1 MPLGEPMCYANS
13 LQDIPWYRLNLLI
26 SWTRSQGSDRLV
38 VMKYF
43 DVTVDAESA
52 LFGKWLLPCLEKA
65 NVVGLR
71 TGFLTLAGTEA
82 VVPLLRQV
90 LDRDGR
96 VYAVVGGH
104 PEQTDPAALMEL
116 ARLVA
121 DFPDSAQVYL
131 ATPGSGRQNGKAYY
145 VGGEQS
151 GAAAYVGSA
160 NLTRGGLETNHEVG
174 IILNDADDGA
184 AVETVLNGIMTW
196 CGHPQA
202 ELVTPDVATAFAG
215 KVKAAHI
222 GRTREPGPSNP
233 TWRLADVLPEALRRI
248 ETVAATKGGLTGV
261 PTGHADLDA
270 LISGL
275 QPGSLTV
282 VGGRPSLGKTT
293 FLLGICRSAVLRHSI
308 PSALFSLEM
317 TREDISL
324 RLLSAEAR
332 VPHHILR
339 SDQMTKADR
348 DRLAASV
355 TKIGNAP
362 LYINDT
368 GMLPVQALCDEAT
381 RLVRDHGVML
391 IAVDYLQ
398 LVTPGLRGET
408 REREVGEIARRL
420 KALALDLAVPVVVAA
435 QLNRDPEYRVDKK
448 PLLADLRESDAIAQ
462 AADLVILLHRED
474 AYDRESPRAGEAD
487 FIIAKNRH
495 GPVATITVAFQGHY
509 ARFVDMAPY

>member
-1 MPLGEPMCYANS
+1 M
-13 LQDIPWYRLNLLI
+13 
-26 SWTRSQGSDRLV
+26 
-38 VMKYF
+38 
-43 DVTVDAESA
+43 TVDAESA
-52 LFGKWLLPCLEKA
+52 LFREWLLPRIEKA
-65 NVVGLR
+65 DVVGLR
-71 TGFLTLAGTEA
+71 TGFLTLAATEA

-96 VYAVVGGH
+96 VYVVVGGH

-121 DFPDSAQVYL
+121 DFPGSALVYL

-145 VGGEQS
+145 VRAEQS

-174 IILNDADDGA
+174 ITLDDAQDDQA
-184 AVETVLNGIMTW
+184 AVEAVLNGIMTW

-202 ELVTPDVATAFAG
+202 ELVTPDVATAFAE
-215 KVKAAHI
+215 KVKAARI
-222 GRTREPGPSNP
+222 GRSREPGPSNP
-233 TWRLADVLPEALRRI
+233 TWRLADMIPGALDLIEAI
-248 ETVAATKGGLTGV
+248 AATEGGVNGV

-270 LISGL
+270 LTSGL
-275 QPGSLTV
+275 QPGSLVV
-282 VGGRPSLGKTT
+282 VGGRPALGKTA
-293 FLLGICRSAVLRHSI
+293 FLLGICRSAAVRHSI

-317 TREDISL
+317 TREELSL

-332 VPHHILR
+332 VPHNLMR
-339 SDQMTKADR
+339 SGQMSD
-348 DRLAASV
+348 DEWVRLSV
-355 TKIGNAP
+355 RMSQIVDAP

-381 RLVRDHGVML
+381 RLVRDHGVKL

-398 LVTPGLRGET
+398 LITPGVRGET
-408 REREVGEIARRL
+408 REREVSEIARRL
-420 KALALDLAVPVVVAA
+420 KALALDLAVPIVVAA
-435 QLNRDPEYRVDKK
+435 QLNRDPEHRVDKK

-474 AYDRESPRAGEAD
+474 AYERESPRAGEAD
-487 FIIAKNRH
+487 FIVAKNRH
-495 GPVATITVAFQGHY
+495 GPVATVTVAFQGHY
-509 ARFVDMAPY
+509 ARFIDMAPG